1 MRKWVINVKYIVK
14 DVYKTKD
21 KKEREEK
28 IIEII
33 KNQIIRK
40 K

>member
-1 MRKWVINVKYIVK
+1 MVNVKYIVK
-14 DVYKTKD
+14 DVYRTKD

>member
-1 MRKWVINVKYIVK
+1 MRYIVK
-14 DVYKTKD
+14 DVYKTDD

-33 KNQIIRK
+33 KKQIIK
-40 K
+40 NK